1 MHPIQSQARLWRHFD
16 SLASRKYTKILVAI
30 RFIVCYSIP
39 SKGEHRAT
47 PERREHEMQD
57 QIIAKRKRSIYLVKY
72 AGGPYAVE
80 KRTKALGMTYMVTY
94 DIEEAK
100 RFFESI

>member
-1 MHPIQSQARLWRHFD
+1 MVKA
-16 SLASRKYTKILVAI
+16 
-30 RFIVCYSIP
+30 
-39 SKGEHRAT
+39 KGKQTEGSAK
-47 PERREHEMQD
+47 MKD

-94 DIEEAK
+94 DIEEAR
-100 RFFESI
+100 RFFESV